1 MSRRAAEE
9 ALPDYFVRQRLG
21 CGSFGRVFL
30 MEHRLTDSKL
40 AIKTLNKE
48 RISQQNMNGRVHR
61 EISILLQIRHPNVI
75 RLYNV
80 LETSRYILLVME
92 YARNGELYYHIVEHG
107 LTEAEARRVFQ
118 QLIAGVEFCHRRM
131 IVHRDLK
138 PENILLD
145 EFNTVKII
153 DFGLGNFMTEGQFL
167 KTSCGSPNYAAPEV
181 ISGRHYCGTE
191 VDIWSCGVVLY
202 TLLQGRL
209 PFDEPSHIALY
220 QRIRTAA
227 YLRPSRISG
236 AAEDLLSII
245 LVADPTQRAT
255 IREIRRHPW
264 FLPWFF
270 PSDLL
275 SETGPSRTPNSCS
288 IANSQMVYNY
298 RPPELHDSLAGQP
311 AAGISDRFA
320 WDDRAL
326 QSSSGGRETA
336 STSGRLWSESGQLEQ
351 RVQARDCWYPGFPM
365 STLPE
370 WWKNMQRVCQ
380 ALQQIGVKWK
390 QLGPCSLRC
399 WKVVETPA
407 RNQEP
412 SSHEQCSCQPSS
424 TACYHDPHAVPLP
437 TQLRFNIQIFVRQ
450 EGQWVL
456 DLRQLGDA
464 SVMPLFDVFAELYA
478 VIHTDP
484 PADVLMEL
492 PAAVQNGFPP

>member
-30 MEHRLTDSKL
+30 MEHRLTNAKL

-48 RISQQNMNGRVHR
+48 RISQQNMNGRVRR

-92 YARNGELYYHIVEHG
+92 YARNGELYYCIVEHG

-118 QLIAGVEFCHRRM
+118 QLIAGVECCHRRM

-153 DFGLGNFMTEGQFL
+153 DFGLGNFMSEGQFL
-167 KTSCGSPNYAAPEV
+167 KTSCGSPNYAAPE
-181 ISGRHYCGTE
+181 
-191 VDIWSCGVVLY
+191 
-202 TLLQGRL
+202 
-209 PFDEPSHIALY
+209 
-220 QRIRTAA
+220 
-227 YLRPSRISG
+227 
-236 AAEDLLSII
+236 
-245 LVADPTQRAT
+245 RAT

-298 RPPELHDSLAGQP
+298 RPPELYDSLAGQP
-311 AAGISDRFA
+311 AAPPGISDRFA

-326 QSSSGGRETA
+326 DQSRSSGRETA
-336 STSGRLWSESGQLEQ
+336 STSGRSWSESGQLEQ

-390 QLGPCSLRC
+390 QLGPYSLRC
-399 WKVVETPA
+399 WKMVESPA
-407 RNQEP
+407 RNQEH
-412 SSHEQCSCQPSS
+412 SSHEQCNCQPST
-424 TACYHDPHAVPLP
+424 TACYHDPHAVLLP
-437 TQLRFNIQIFVRQ
+437 MQLRFNIQIFVQQ

-464 SVMPLFDVFAELYA
+464 SVMPLFDVFADLHA

-492 PAAVQNGFPP
+492 PATVQNGFPP